1 MMLKATLLPTL
12 IISSTFFNGCGGT
25 DKNITPTATAEVRDL
40 YQHNDIKDERAIKK
54 VTTNYLYKSEKRSAL
69 VIGNNSYITLR
80 PLKNAKNDSSDMANV
95 LRKLG
100 FSVTELHDTNRD
112 EMLKAIEKFGN
123 QLKTNGGVGLLFYAG
138 HGLEMGGTNYLIP
151 TNADIDDKLDI
162 KNDGISLNDLLY
174 RMENAG
180 NRLNIIVLDACRNDP
195 FVDRTLASRV
205 IGSTTGLSIPPV
217 ARGTYIA
224 YSADIGQ
231 EASDG
236 TDRNGLFTKHLL
248 SAIQKENVPLND
260 VFKLVRDEVEK
271 ESDRKQSPASYD
283 KTVGEF
289 FFTLPLSANII
300 SETNKQTSFSFSI
313 QAIPSDSII
322 EFIDYD
328 IKYTSGMFL
337 KNGNYKIKI
346 SRDGYLDKTVELK
359 IDRNTV
365 LPVQLQIINNKNDE
379 TINSGD
385 FIVWSGEDIKYPNIP
400 PFLSFEEAIKVALP
414 KDEFET
420 AIEYK
425 VRVKKEKS
433 EVLNSW
439 FGKQNISMNYN
450 PESEFFAVNINHIIN
465 FDIAVPRNEAKDFKS
480 NVKNFTIFFKEN
492 NSELVAVGG
501 TTLLNNKTYRANFKI
516 EDIYR
521 TKRERERQRQQLIK
535 ETTLT
540 IDNLMFQDAEL
551 PESDELAKC
560 YELL

>member
-1 MMLKATLLPTL
+1 
-12 IISSTFFNGCGGT
+12 
-25 DKNITPTATAEVRDL
+25 
-40 YQHNDIKDERAIKK
+40 
-54 VTTNYLYKSEKRSAL
+54 
-69 VIGNNSYITLR
+69 
-80 PLKNAKNDSSDMANV
+80 MANV

-337 KNGNYKIKI
+337 KNGIYKIKI
-346 SRDGYLDKTVELK
+346 SRDGYLDETVELK

-365 LPVQLQIINNKNDE
+365 LTVQLQIINNKNEE

-385 FIVWSGEDIKYPNIP
+385 FLVWSGEDIKYPNIP
-400 PFLSFEEAIKVALP
+400 PFLSFEEAIEVALP

-425 VRVKKEKS
+425 VRVKK
-433 EVLNSW
+433 
-439 FGKQNISMNYN
+439 
-450 PESEFFAVNINHIIN
+450 
-465 FDIAVPRNEAKDFKS
+465 RNQKF
-480 NVKNFTIFFKEN
+480 
-492 NSELVAVGG
+492 L
-501 TTLLNNKTYRANFKI
+501 TLGLANK
-516 EDIYR
+516 IY
-521 TKRERERQRQQLIK
+521 Q
-535 ETTLT
+535 
-540 IDNLMFQDAEL
+540 
-551 PESDELAKC
+551 
-560 YELL
+560 

>member
-289 FFTLPLSANII
+289 FFTLPSSANII

-328 IKYTSGMFL
+328 IKYKSGMFL

-365 LPVQLQIINNKNDE
+365 LPVQLQIVDNKNDE
-379 TINSGD
+379 TINRGD

-400 PFLSFEEAIKVALP
+400 LLLSFEQAIKIALP

-450 PESEFFAVNINHIIN
+450 PESEF
-465 FDIAVPRNEAKDFKS
+465 
-480 NVKNFTIFFKEN
+480 
-492 NSELVAVGG
+492 
-501 TTLLNNKTYRANFKI
+501 LL
-516 EDIYR
+516 
-521 TKRERERQRQQLIK
+521 
-535 ETTLT
+535 
-540 IDNLMFQDAEL
+540 
-551 PESDELAKC
+551 
-560 YELL
+560 